1 MNIVFVEIQNFR
13 KLKSCRVE
21 IASQETLFV
30 GANNSGK
37 TSAMDAM
44 ILFLK
49 KSRRK
54 DIATTDFTLSNWS
67 YINQIGIKWVHA
79 DDDNMPD
86 LTLEQWLSY
95 LPAIDIWLD
104 VNDADI
110 HHVIHLLPTLDWK
123 PDQKLG
129 VRLVFAPKVIENL
142 YKEFRDAYQ
151 LVLAIP
157 NQLPHQKI
165 NAIYPYGRNRCSI
178 FWTESFI
185 DILKLR
191 RTS

>member
-21 IASQETLFV
+21 IASQETVFV

-37 TSAMDAM
+37 TSAIDAM

-67 YINQIGIKWVHA
+67 YINQIGIQWVHT

-95 LPAIDIWLD
+95 LPIIDIWLN
-104 VNDADI
+104 VNDGDI

-123 PDQKLG
+123 PDQNSVCGLYLLQRILKSCKKN
-129 VRLVFAPKVIENL
+129 FAMLINW
-142 YKEFRDAYQ
+142 
-151 LVLAIP
+151 LAIP
-157 NQLPHQKI
+157 NQLLHQKI
-165 NAIYPYGRNRCSI
+165 NAIYPYGRNLCKI
-178 FWTESFI
+178 FWTERFI
-185 DILKLR
+185 VILKLR
-191 RTS
+191 RIS